1 MTKKHDDE
9 YDEMYNETS
18 NTAAGINTP
27 KDHECC
33 GPLDMI
39 SGAVG
44 EIVDNVQHT
53 FDVHQSH
60 AAAGDLDESD
70 ESDYH
75 AHLNQHE
82 SRYDRHSY

>member
-1 MTKKHDDE
+1 MTKHRDG

-27 KDHECC
+27 KNHEGY

-39 SGAVG
+39 SDAVE

-53 FDVHQSH
+53 FQHEDDDPLAHLHQHH
-60 AAAGDLDESD
+60 AA
-70 ESDYH
+70 
-75 AHLNQHE
+75 
-82 SRYDRHSY
+82 YDRHSY